1 MNILVWIIASGFF
14 SAAVGVLFGLPSLR
28 IKGFYL
34 AIATLAAQFF
44 L

>member
-1 MNILVWIIASGFF
+1 VNIVVWIVVAGFF

-34 AIATLAAQFF
+34 AWRRSPRSSS
-44 L
+44 